1 MLGKRRTRREF
12 KLRTREE
19 ERPKVDTQSEED
31 KRIHISPPDRSNYPR
46 LFDNWM
52 IILVFV
58 LLIVFLIFILRWLT
72 GAI

>member
-19 ERPKVDTQSEED
+19 ERPKVDVQSEEE
-31 KRIHISPPDRSNYPR
+31 KRIRISPPDRSKYPR
-46 LFDNWM
+46 LFDNWL
-52 IILVFV
+52 IILVFA